1 MWGKLY
7 VNMNSAWVLELC
19 GFFMYLLFIYLFFK
33 NTKYFNTHG
42 KREEYLKK
50 KLTVK

>member
-7 VNMNSAWVLELC
+7 VNVNSAWVLELC
-19 GFFMYLLFIYLFFK
+19 GFFIHLK
-33 NTKYFNTHG
+33 NIKYFNTHG